1 MHYWEERANMSQQF
15 EEMERGYQAQ
25 PPYPTGSERSY
36 VPGPGPGFDDAFA
49 GLSGQKLGQQYTSS
63 SASAGQ
69 RLALAIVSICL
80 LVPLTAI
87 TLGISSGSTLGLFG
101 GLIVLAVICLTIM
114 VVNVVFN
121 IR

>member
-1 MHYWEERANMSQQF
+1 MSQQF

-25 PPYPTGSERSY
+25 PPYSAGSERSY
-36 VPGPGPGFDDAFA
+36 GPGPGFDDALS

-69 RLALAIVSICL
+69 RLALAIVSIVM

-87 TLGISSGSTLGLFG
+87 TLGISSRSTLGLIG

-114 VVNVVFN
+114 IVNVVFN
-121 IR
+121 LNRH

>member
-1 MHYWEERANMSQQF
+1 MSQQF

-25 PPYPTGSERSY
+25 PPYPSGSERSY
-36 VPGPGPGFDDAFA
+36 GPGPGFDDSLS

-69 RLALAIVSICL
+69 RLALAIVSIVM

-87 TLGISSGSTLGLFG
+87 ILGISSGSPIGLIG
-101 GLIVLAVICLTIM
+101 GLIVLAVICFTIM
-114 VVNVVFN
+114 MVNFFFN
-121 IR
+121 VSRH

>member
-1 MHYWEERANMSQQF
+1 MSQQF

-36 VPGPGPGFDDAFA
+36 GPGPGFDDALS

-63 SASAGQ
+63 SASPGQ
-69 RLALAIVSICL
+69 RLALAIVSIVM

-87 TLGISSGSTLGLFG
+87 TLGISSSSTLGLIG

-114 VVNVVFN
+114 IVNVVFN
-121 IR
+121 VSRH

>member
-1 MHYWEERANMSQQF
+1 MSQQF

-25 PPYPTGSERSY
+25 APYPTGNERSY
-36 VPGPGPGFDDAFA
+36 GPGPGFDEALS

-69 RLALAIVSICL
+69 RLALAIVSIVM

-87 TLGISSGSTLGLFG
+87 ILGISSSSSIGLIG
-101 GLIVLAVICLTIM
+101 GLIVLAVICFTIM
-114 VVNVVFN
+114 LVNFFFN
-121 IR
+121 APRH

>member
-1 MHYWEERANMSQQF
+1 MSQQF

-25 PPYPTGSERSY
+25 APYPAGSERSY
-36 VPGPGPGFDDAFA
+36 GPGPGFDDALS

-69 RLALAIVSICL
+69 RLALAIVSICM

-87 TLGISSGSTLGLFG
+87 TLGISSGGSIGLIG
-101 GLIVLAVICLTIM
+101 GLIVLSMICLTIM
-114 VVNVVFN
+114 IVNVVFN
-121 IR
+121 LNRH

>member
-1 MHYWEERANMSQQF
+1 MSQQF

-25 PPYPTGSERSY
+25 PPYPSGNERGY
-36 VPGPGPGFDDAFA
+36 GPGPGFDDALS

-87 TLGISSGSTLGLFG
+87 TLGISSSSSIGLIG
-101 GLIVLAVICLTIM
+101 GLIVLSMICLTIM
-114 VVNVVFN
+114 IVNVVFN
-121 IR
+121 IRH

>member
-1 MHYWEERANMSQQF
+1 MSQQF

-25 PPYPTGSERSY
+25 PPYPSGSERSY
-36 VPGPGPGFDDAFA
+36 GPGPGFDDAIG

-69 RLALAIVSICL
+69 RLALAIVSISL

-87 TLGISSGSTLGLFG
+87 ILGISSSSSIGLIG
-101 GLIVLAVICLTIM
+101 GLIVLAVICLTITII
-114 VVNVVFN
+114 NLAFN
-121 IR
+121 FGGH